1 MKIHF
6 ALLFLMLT
14 SMALA
19 QESTPTPF
27 ATILPGQWKTSEV
40 PWDDWFKKNTLVT
53 DKGDYVHFF
62 WNAQDARA
70 NFEGK
75 ERKNRLADSALEM
88 AVKLQPAT
96 ATADYV
102 QGRHRFC
109 FGKGFLRYAQVG
121 QSPEGCPLRVFPGC
135 GIKKN
140 EKIWFLDGSGNEK
153 NLQGLSIFLINAS
166 FF

>member
-88 AVKLQPAT
+88 AAKLQPAT
-96 ATADYV
+96 ATADLCKVDIVFVLERDSYGMPKWDSL
-102 QGRHRFC
+102 Q
-109 FGKGFLRYAQVG
+109 
-121 QSPEGCPLRVFPGC
+121 RVVHYEFSRAAAL
-135 GIKKN
+135 KKMKKSGSWT
-140 EKIWFLDGSGNEK
+140 EAGMKKIFK
-153 NLQGLSIFLINAS
+153 ACQ